1 MHAPN
6 DHRHL
11 WWHWRAPCR
20 FPSQYSPDRCFANYE
35 LVGFEF
41 YSAFAAGAF
50 AARVVLLRVRG
61 IESTATSGRGRPGPR
76 LKLFSVPRRY
86 RSKAL
91 ELVTG
96 FILSARCRITFKY
109 C

>member
-1 MHAPN
+1 MALEGTKYVASHPI
-6 DHRHL
+6 HL
-11 WWHWRAPCR
+11 AIVSRN
-20 FPSQYSPDRCFANYE
+20 SNYG